1 MTRNR
6 SLEVHAGW
14 GAAIVLAAVIAG
26 LPLAWALALGVAAG
40 VACEVAQWAV
50 PRLGMPDWRDAAYTA
65 AGAAAA
71 ALFVGVVG

>member
-26 LPLAWALALGVAAG
+26 ASWPWSLALACVAG
-40 VACEVAQWAV
+40 VACEVAQWV
-50 PRLGMPDWRDAAYTA
+50 SPRLGQADLRDAVYTA

-71 ALFVGVVG
+71 AVYVGVVG